1 MNGVIPSAW
10 LHLEDQFTIKLTQLT
25 CLLHHFANVANEDV
39 DEAELQ
45 VRKYI
50 CRLLLIS
57 VKLRCVETCGQVHK
71 GPGIEK
77 I

>member
-45 VRKYI
+45 VRKQHFS
-50 CRLLLIS
+50 CLLLIS
-57 VKLRCVETCGQVHK
+57 L
-71 GPGIEK
+71 K
-77 I
+77 IGWC